1 MGDSRGG
8 RARDDVSGSQRR
20 LLDFAPAGPQ
30 LERRRALQDDEDL
43 LLGGVAVR
51 DAAPVARRDLLP
63 VKAGERRAFARREGR
78 GGHQAFVLLVL
89 DLVDVDDVPGP
100 RRRLADRERLD
111 GRLDLPRVVVAPLY
125 PAPAEPDCAGPRQPA
140 QLRRMARAE
149 DEVLEPIWPRDECV
163 LHLIRAV
170 DDTVEWS
177 HLVHVSGLPRE
188 PRAGE
193 DEVQLLGRAVRVGRR
208 RQPAGS
214 DAYAVDADA
223 AGASRVAEPLPLR
236 IHLAFGHRLHSSFG
250 RKAVQRFLSHF
261 DRLPNSSR
269 LPRPGRAR

>member
-1 MGDSRGG
+1 
-8 RARDDVSGSQRR
+8 
-20 LLDFAPAGPQ
+20 
-30 LERRRALQDDEDL
+30 LEDDEDL

-170 DDTVEWS
+170 DDAVEWS
-177 HLVHVSGLPRE
+177 HLVHTAGLPCE

-193 DEVQLLGRAVRVGRR
+193 DEKQLLGRAVRVGRR

-214 DAYAVDADA
+214 DADAVDADDACAVAVYELVFLVTEEDRRMARRVVALTDDRDALA
-223 AGASRVAEPLPLR
+223 AELEL
-236 IHLAFGHRLHSSFG
+236 RLHLPDTLV
-250 RKAVQRFLSHF
+250 RLPKRRFVCRAFFHTVSISGATPDTPR
-261 DRLPNSSR
+261 DRL
-269 LPRPGRAR
+269 G